1 MEEHASLRP
10 AKLDDF
16 EFAWK
21 IYLEAVKP
29 HITPH
34 LRRKWVDDE
43 EKRRFATV
51 WRTEKSSIILLGDK
65 QIGWLAFDETADEIV
80 IENGYIVPEFQRRG
94 IGSKVFAE
102 LLEGWNSKRKPVS
115 LSILKNA
122 PHRPFFERLGF
133 QATGEKDITV
143 SFKRPAMR

>member
-10 AKLDDF
+10 AKSADF

-29 HITPH
+29 HITPYLH
-34 LRRKWVDDE
+34 REWADDD
-43 EKRRFATV
+43 EKRRFATI
-51 WRTEKSSIILLGDK
+51 WRTDKSSIILFGDK

-94 IGSKVFAE
+94 IGSKIFGE
-102 LLEGWNSKRKPVS
+102 LLESWSTKRKPVS

-122 PHRPFFERLGF
+122 PHRLFFERLGF
-133 QATGEKDITV
+133 RATGEKDVTV
-143 SFKRPAMR
+143 SFKRPAAR